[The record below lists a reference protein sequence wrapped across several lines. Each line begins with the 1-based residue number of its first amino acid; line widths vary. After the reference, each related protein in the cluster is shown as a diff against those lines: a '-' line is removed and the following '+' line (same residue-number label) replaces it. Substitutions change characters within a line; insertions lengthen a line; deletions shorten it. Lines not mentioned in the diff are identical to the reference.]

1 MSSITTQLRYVIE
14 QLLDDK
20 SLENIEDNWNSIY
33 NEIGLG
39 DYPIFDETHRNDLN
53 KKIIRHYYLQE
64 IGSETVAQFKHRLRD
79 SMFLIM
85 PRYNWYFEQLDALFN
100 LDNKGFITVDNSW
113 EEKYIDTRNE
123 NGKTTENNTSGVNSS
138 SENHSSNVSR
148 DENVFEDTPMSMVN
162 NPGGASIENL
172 DYATNVTYDNSNSN
186 DDSSTETSTS
196 TTSFNNK
203 DNTLNSILNGNKVHI
218 DTGFTKSA
226 YEQMK
231 DRYDAYR
238 NIDLEIVTDP
248 FIKRCFLGV
257 WL

>member
-1 MSSITTQLRYVIE
+1 MSSTTTQLRYVIE

-20 SLENIEDNWNSIY
+20 SLDNVESNWNSIY
-33 NEIGLG
+33 NDIGLG
-39 DYPIFDETHRNDLN
+39 DYPIYDETHRDDLN

-85 PRYNWYFEQLDALFN
+85 PRYNWYFEQLEALFN
-100 LDNKGFITVDNSW
+100 LENKGFITNDNSW
-113 EEKYIDTRNE
+113 EEKYIDSRNE
-123 NGKTTENNTSGVNSS
+123 NGTSKETNLNSVNTSVETHESNS
-138 SENHSSNVSR
+138 SR
-148 DENVFEDTPMSMVN
+148 DENIFEDTPMSMIN
-162 NPGGASIENL
+162 NPGGASVENL
-172 DYATNVTYDNSNSN
+172 DYATNVTYDNSLSN
-186 DDSSTETSTS
+186 NEGTTESSVNT
-196 TTSFNNK
+196 NNNANK
-203 DNTLNSILNGNKVHI
+203 ENTLNSIVNGNKVHI
-218 DTGFTKSA
+218 DTGFNKSA